1 MEVTPKTND
10 LEECATLVRR
20 IISGD
25 GSAET
30 ELVHRYKRGL
40 SAILLRSAG
49 QRSVAED
56 LMQDTF
62 QLALEKIRRGDV
74 REPERLSGFICNI
87 ARNLAID
94 HFRQTSRHE
103 RLQRELSPN
112 SVSAADPLQQVL
124 AAERTTIVRRILEE
138 LRPVRD
144 RQVLYRFYIA
154 EQDKEQICG
163 ELGLTSL
170 HFNRVLFRAR
180 ERYRELY
187 AKLVKER
194 PAGLG

>member
-25 GSAET
+25 GSAEA
-30 ELVHRYKRGL
+30 ELVNRYKRGL

-87 ARNLAID
+87 ARNLVID

-103 RLQRELSPN
+103 RLERELPPN
-112 SVSAADPLQQVL
+112 IVSAADPLQQVL
-124 AAERTTIVRRILEE
+124 ATERTTIVRRILEE

-154 EQDKEQICG
+154 EQDKEQICA